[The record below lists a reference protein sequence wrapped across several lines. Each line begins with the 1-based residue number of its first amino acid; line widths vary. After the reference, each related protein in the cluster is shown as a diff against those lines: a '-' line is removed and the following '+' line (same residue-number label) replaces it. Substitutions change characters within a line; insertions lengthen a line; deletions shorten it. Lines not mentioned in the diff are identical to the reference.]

1 MNLNNF
7 EDHID
12 SIILARGFDCYT
24 AGHVISLVETGEQA
38 YRAKVEG
45 TELYTVVVEFDKQA
59 GTKGKWVSKADEF
72 ATLLEAQSKED
83 IWME

>member
-12 SIILARGFDCYT
+12 SIILARSFGYYT
-24 AGHVISLVETGEQA
+24 AGYVLSLVETGEQA

-45 TELYTVVVEFDKQA
+45 KLQLSV
-59 GTKGKWVSKADEF
+59 G
-72 ATLLEAQSKED
+72 
-83 IWME
+83 